1 MTTQDY
7 HAIIVLSRQ
16 ILDNYFEK
24 GECNLSTK
32 NNLMQIVG
40 ERIKELRGKTSR
52 EKLEEDCDLPSNCI
66 RQIENGPRK
75 TLDIAVLCTLADY
88 FNVDIDFL
96 LGKQDTPQREIADVS
111 SVTGLSYEAVELL
124 KSWVNSDDR
133 RQKWPEYLSQ
143 IIEDSESDRL
153 FGNLSEIMG
162 LAKLSAMAWD
172 DDISMEQLKDNR
184 VAAMWYLSHN
194 LTNIVERLVAK
205 QIDVTMQSEY
215 RKGN

>member
-1 MTTQDY
+1 M
-7 HAIIVLSRQ
+7 SG
-16 ILDNYFEK
+16 N
-24 GECNLSTK
+24 
-32 NNLMQIVG
+32 NNLLQIVG

-96 LGKQDTPQREIADVS
+96 LGKQDTHRRKIADAS
-111 SVTGLSYEAVELL
+111 SVTGLSYEAVEVL

-133 RQKWPEYLSQ
+133 RQKWPEYLSR

-153 FGNLSEIMG
+153 FGNLSDIMG
-162 LAKLSAMAWD
+162 GAKLSAILWD
-172 DDISMEQLKDNR
+172 DDKAMQKLKEER
-184 VAAMWYLSHN
+184 VASMWYLSHN
-194 LTNIVERLVAK
+194 LTNIVERLVVK
-205 QIDVTMQSEY
+205 QIDITMQSEN